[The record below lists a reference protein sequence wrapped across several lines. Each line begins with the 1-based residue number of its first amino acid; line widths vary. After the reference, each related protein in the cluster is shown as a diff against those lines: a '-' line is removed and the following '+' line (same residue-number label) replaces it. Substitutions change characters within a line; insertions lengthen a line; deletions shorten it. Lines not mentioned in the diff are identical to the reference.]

1 MPLPKPALRVVG
13 ALALAL
19 VVGGCGEGA
28 KAKGDR
34 LAREHRWLEA
44 VEAYERAIDKY
55 PHDYGAAWGI
65 ARIYCL
71 EVTIPD
77 RCLAWTDKLLAAYP
91 DRSDYRKAAA
101 AGWRERAAAA
111 RRDGDH
117 AAADAAEAKAQ
128 ALDPR

>member
-1 MPLPKPALRVVG
+1 MRLPKPALPLVG
-13 ALALAL
+13 TLVATLALLA
-19 VVGGCGEGA
+19 CGEGA
-28 KAKGDR
+28 KARGDR
-34 LAREHRWLEA
+34 LAKEHRWLEA

-65 ARIYCL
+65 ARIYCH
-71 EVTIPD
+71 EVKIPD

-91 DRSDYRKAAA
+91 DRSEYRKAAA

-128 ALDPR
+128 ALDP